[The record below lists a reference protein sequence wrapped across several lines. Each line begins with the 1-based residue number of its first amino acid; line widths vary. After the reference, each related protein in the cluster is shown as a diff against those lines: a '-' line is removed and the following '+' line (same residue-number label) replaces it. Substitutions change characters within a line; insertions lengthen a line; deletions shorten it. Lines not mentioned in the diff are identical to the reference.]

1 MADEQP
7 VRRRI
12 EARGRVQGVF
22 FRESTRR
29 WATQRGVAGW
39 VRNRPDGSVEA
50 VFEGERDAV
59 LSLVESCRLGPPDAR
74 VERLDVHE
82 EAAEGLTGFRV
93 W

>member
-1 MADEQP
+1 MAAEQP

-22 FRESTRR
+22 FRESMRR
-29 WATQRGVAGW
+29 WALQRGVAGW
-39 VRNRPDGSVEA
+39 VRNRTDGSVEA

-74 VERLDVHE
+74 VESLDVHDE
-82 EAAEGLTGFRV
+82 PAEGLTGFSV
-93 W
+93 C